1 MAQRIARRTAK
12 KSQTSIKEKP
22 VLASR
27 ASTSSNQKESSFGL
41 SSAQSRPKTTLQ
53 RPGAVPFSVSTMN
66 KKLKFAN
73 AKEHHKF

>member
-27 ASTSSNQKESSFGL
+27 ASSSNQKESSFGL
-41 SSAQSRPKTTLQ
+41 SSAQSRPKTTMQ

-66 KKLKFAN
+66 KKPKFAN